1 MIKRTVEV
9 SSDALYLHVRNRQL
23 VLKSRDG
30 TERMIPSEDIGM
42 LVLDNPGITLTTA
55 VINVI
60 TSTGGCIVVCN
71 PSHLPQGLVLP
82 IEGNSLQSERFQK
95 QVSMPEPLRKQIW
108 KMLVQAKLNLQAK
121 LLESLGKQHQ
131 MVSSLSK
138 QVKSGDKGNLEAQG
152 ARIYWN
158 ELFGRDFKRDRYG
171 DGPNALLNYG
181 YTILRASVARSLCG
195 SGLHPTLGVH
205 HHHRNNAFCLADDL
219 MEPFRPLVDQAVYR
233 IWVTG
238 KTTIDRESKSELL
251 GLHNNYVFMKN
262 QNQMVQIAIQLTSQS
277 LAKSIMEGH
286 EDLCLPESPA
296 YEASESA

>member
-108 KMLVQAKLNLQAK
+108 KMLVQ
-121 LLESLGKQHQ
+121 
-131 MVSSLSK
+131 V
-138 QVKSGDKGNLEAQG
+138 
-152 ARIYWN
+152 
-158 ELFGRDFKRDRYG
+158 YG
-171 DGPNALLNYG
+171 
-181 YTILRASVARSLCG
+181 
-195 SGLHPTLGVH
+195 
-205 HHHRNNAFCLADDL
+205 
-219 MEPFRPLVDQAVYR
+219 
-233 IWVTG
+233 
-238 KTTIDRESKSELL
+238 
-251 GLHNNYVFMKN
+251 
-262 QNQMVQIAIQLTSQS
+262 
-277 LAKSIMEGH
+277 
-286 EDLCLPESPA
+286 
-296 YEASESA
+296 

>member
-95 QVSMPEPLRKQIW
+95 QTSIPEPLRKQIW
-108 KMLVQAKLNLQAK
+108 KKLVQAKLHLQAK

-195 SGLHPTLGVH
+195 SG
-205 HHHRNNAFCLADDL
+205 
-219 MEPFRPLVDQAVYR
+219 
-233 IWVTG
+233 
-238 KTTIDRESKSELL
+238 ELL
-251 GLHNNYVFMKN
+251 SKVVFE
-262 QNQMVQIAIQLTSQS
+262 L
-277 LAKSIMEGH
+277 KSSGNPDFRNHLDSIRELYTFNH
-286 EDLCLPESPA
+286 LCQVIKA
-296 YEASESA
+296 T

>member
-1 MIKRTVEV
+1 MIKRTIEV
-9 SSDALYLHVRNRQL
+9 SSDALHLHIRNRQL
-23 VLKSRDG
+23 ILKSRDG
-30 TERMIPSEDIGM
+30 TERMVPSEDIGL
-42 LVLDNPGITLTTA
+42 LVLDNPGITLSTA

-60 TSTGGCIVVCN
+60 TGIGGCIVVCN

-82 IEGNSLQSERFQK
+82 IDGNSLQSERFQK
-95 QVSMPEPLRKQIW
+95 QASMPEPLRKQIW
-108 KMLVQAKLNLQAK
+108 RKLVQAKLNLQAR
-121 LLESLGKQHQ
+121 LLESLGREHE
-131 MVSSLSK
+131 MIASLSR

-219 MEPFRPLVDQAVYR
+219 MEPFRPLVDQAVYG

-238 KTTIDRESKSELL
+238 KTAIDKESKSDLL
-251 GLHNNYVFMKN
+251 GLHNNHVLMKN
-262 QNQMVQIAIQLTSQS
+262 QNQMVQVAIQLTSQS
-277 LAKSIMEGH
+277 LAKSIMEGK
-286 EDLCLPESPA
+286 EDLCLPESLA